1 MVDPSPNRSS
11 GPLHTPTGLAPLE
24 QALRDLGIPADRCG
38 LMASQLDR
46 RAVQLAQ
53 RKGRPYDEALAHL
66 VGLMRQ
72 GSTSDARNLEVPGVQ
87 PHSS

>member
-1 MVDPSPNRSS
+1 
-11 GPLHTPTGLAPLE
+11 
-24 QALRDLGIPADRCG
+24 
-38 LMASQLDR
+38 
-46 RAVQLAQ
+46 
-53 RKGRPYDEALAHL
+53 LAHL